1 MIPAWLRALIASA
14 VVAVLMLDVS
24 ASAAHSPDPFLGGA
38 LFAQSQDVRYR
49 WRAGEAPPAAM
60 QTAIRAAA
68 ADANRSRRSR
78 AATFTADA
86 AGASWINYGLNVAC
100 GVNGLACFNRVNA
113 PNSFSMSFREQGH
126 VFDWGV
132 LHWCQMTVNQPDGCF
147 DAENIALDEFGHVEI
162 LNHHVNFSDD
172 HDYLDAVVQTFS
184 HAKPQVGWNAHA
196 FARCDV
202 ATLQRKYDLPLM
214 TSPYSTCLDLATS
227 AGIATSSTLI
237 AYNSSVS
244 LTATLGVVDLAEYER
259 LGGNPVSGRAVLLQR
274 RPIGGVWTNYA
285 TMPAGASAGTYVY
298 TATTQK
304 ATADWRAVFSKPAG
318 EGLRG
323 AVSATVRVTVAPC
336 QTGCPASAVGSGQ

>member
-1 MIPAWLRALIASA
+1 MIPTWLRAFIASA

-24 ASAAHSPDPFLGGA
+24 ASAAHSPDPILGGA
-38 LFAQSQDVRYR
+38 LFAQNQDVRYR

-60 QTAIRAAA
+60 QTAIKAAA
-68 ADANRSRRSR
+68 ADANRSRLSR

-132 LHWCQMTVNQPDGCF
+132 LQWCQMTVNQPDGCF

-162 LNHHVNFSDD
+162 LNHHLNFSDD

-184 HAKPQVGWNAHA
+184 HARPQVGWNAQA
-196 FARCDV
+196 LARCDV

-214 TSPYSTCLDLATS
+214 TSAYSTCLDLATS

-237 AYNSSVS
+237 AYNSSVT

-259 LGGNPVSGRAVLLQR
+259 LGGNPVSGRTVLLQR
-274 RPIGGVWTNYA
+274 RGIGGVWTNYA

-323 AVSATVRVTVAPC
+323 AVSAIVRVTVAPC